1 MGCIGGIGLFICNTS
16 IEVTNNEDFEFTKE
30 GIDSFVSKFHLFGL
44 VILFEGMLRIL
55 TAVLVDEQG
64 NQRFRFLAPIYFI
77 SIVPVFYMGWFA
89 MGFTL
94 DEAREWGYLFP
105 DPSCSDPTIECGS
118 LSFHD
123 KVFDGHVMDVFKI
136 IDFRLINWTA
146 VSKSFG
152 TLVALCSFSLIHVST
167 SILFV

>member
-1 MGCIGGIGLFICNTS
+1 
-16 IEVTNNEDFEFTKE
+16 
-30 GIDSFVSKFHLFGL
+30 
-44 VILFEGMLRIL
+44 MLRIL

-167 SILFV
+167 LFYSFKERCEMANNDIASIGPDQHSCICCFIQCRCGHEQRACKLKVHEFVP